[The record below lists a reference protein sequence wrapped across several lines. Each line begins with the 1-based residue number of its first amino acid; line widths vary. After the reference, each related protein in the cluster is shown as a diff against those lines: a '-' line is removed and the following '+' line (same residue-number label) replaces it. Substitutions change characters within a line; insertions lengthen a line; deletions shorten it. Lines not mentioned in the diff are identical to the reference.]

1 MCGVPSWTNS
11 GPISRPS
18 GGRVTQDDMVRR
30 LEDVERRLA
39 QLTHRMD
46 ALDSVVRELRTLEQ
60 IVGQLK
66 IEVEQMREE

>member
-1 MCGVPSWTNS
+1 
-11 GPISRPS
+11 
-18 GGRVTQDDMVRR
+18 VTQDDMVRR